1 MLNLKLINFKLTVF
15 IVISFS
21 SYSETSK
28 NQLILMQPLQL
39 CMTNAKSLFLKFFK
53 DLYFRSSLYL
63 FVK

>member
-39 CMTNAKSLFLKFFK
+39 CMTNAKSLFLKFIK
-53 DLYFRSSLYL
+53 DLYF
-63 FVK
+63 